1 LEKIEKVAK
10 PVQISEENK
19 SFLLSLGEEDVTLSM
34 LEKMFANKHNT
45 PAMFKTDDY
54 FTLPKGRLHN
64 DTSITT
70 TAGRYIFNLLV
81 LSPKIITLVG
91 YQNQAMDDGAVGSLE
106 NRLSEYLIEDKITV
120 PEFVDYLDKLQWL
133 GFITAKFLNAS
144 LTYNFLALPPETEAL
159 KKQLLEKYKKEL
171 EAGDLITVN
180 KIEKLLIEDA
190 KQRVKD
196 IPDYQIYAS
205 GGRGSFGNNYKNT
218 SIMRGAIKNLANPD
232 KVHVSKDSLV
242 EGIPANEIEYYAD
255 LITQASYQ
263 RAVGTREGGY
273 ESKKLSAAFQ
283 NIVLDKEG
291 TDCGTGKTMKQLVTK
306 GNSNMFMY
314 RYVREKSGGLTLLT
328 SDNIAQYYNKVV
340 DVRSPLYCTGKQYC
354 SKCAGELYYRLGI
367 KNVGIVTNRIGTSLL
382 NASLKAFHDM
392 SLKVVNL
399 DIDKYID

>member
-1 LEKIEKVAK
+1 LDKVAK
-10 PVQISEENK
+10 PLQISEENK
-19 SFLLSLGEEDVTLSM
+19 NFLLSLGEEDVTLSL
-34 LEKMFANKHNT
+34 LEKMFANKHDT
-45 PAMFKTDDY
+45 PAMFKPDDY
-54 FTLPKGRLHN
+54 FTLPKGRLYN
-64 DTSITT
+64 ETSLTT
-70 TAGRYIFNLLV
+70 TTGRYIFNLLI

-91 YQNQAMDDGAVGSLE
+91 YQNQPMDDGAVGDLE
-106 NRLSEYLIEDKITV
+106 NKLSEYLIEDKITV

-159 KKQLLEKYKKEL
+159 KKQLLEKYKKEI

-283 NIVLDKEG
+283 NIVLDNEE
-291 TDCGTGKTMKQLVTK
+291 TDCGTGKTIKQPLNK
-306 GNSNMFMY
+306 GNANMFMY
-314 RYVREKSGGLTLLT
+314 RYVREKNGGLTLLT
-328 SDNIAQYYNKVV
+328 SDNINQYLNKVV
-340 DVRSPLYCTGKQYC
+340 DMRSPLYCTGKQYC

-399 DIDKYID
+399 DIDKYIE